1 MKRQTT
7 AVRLLSVLAAAFLLL
22 TGAGCAANAGGGPV
36 VKETPAYEFE
46 GWGKNPPA
54 FDRGGGVDAMRSVAK
69 DGTLELFIDD
79 TSMDFAVKDSASGK
93 VWYSSPFCDPSFTGD
108 AEEGKRALVNL
119 TVSRGGTLNTF
130 NSFTHSVKDGR
141 FAVRPTQGGVRIEMT
156 IGQSRAIITSGE
168 SNWVLPM

>member
-79 TSMDFAVKDSASGK
+79 TWERGLMSGS
-93 VWYSSPFCDPSFTGD
+93 V
-108 AEEGKRALVNL
+108 RA
-119 TVSRGGTLNTF
+119 GGGL
-130 NSFTHSVKDGR
+130 SCWSER
-141 FAVRPTQGGVRIEMT
+141 CA
-156 IGQSRAIITSGE
+156 
-168 SNWVLPM
+168 